1 MLEPFRIRD
10 FALLWTGATTS
21 LVGDF
26 IFLVAYPWQ
35 TFQLTNDPAA
45 LGWISAAYFAP
56 AVIFLTAGGVLS
68 DRVERRHMM
77 IAADVMR
84 GSATAVGGFL
94 AITNQLTLWELGI
107 VVGIGGLGQALFG
120 PAFGSIVPEIVP
132 RELLAQANSLDQFV
146 RTAAGLVG
154 PAIGGVVIA
163 VSSAGVAFLI
173 DAGTFAVSTVT
184 ALLLTSRPMT
194 REEHRSV
201 LHDVRA
207 GWGYVR
213 VRTWLWA
220 TFAAGALMNIASST
234 RNVLLPFVIKN
245 DLHASARALGFVYS
259 AASAGALISAFAY
272 GQRGVP
278 HRPIVVAYL
287 GWALSLFMI
296 AAYGLGTTVAQLV
309 LFGFIGGLGISFGQ
323 AIWATLMHQLVPRQM
338 LGRVTSIDWMAS
350 LSLMPPAAAVAG
362 VLAAAIGARETL
374 VAAGLLSGGA
384 TVLFLLAS
392 PALRRTEL
400 EPARETSEP

>member
-56 AVIFLTAGGVLS
+56 AVIFLTVGGVLS

-84 GSATAVGGFL
+84 GTATAVGGFL
-94 AITNQLTLWELGI
+94 AITNQLTLWELAV
-107 VVGIGGLGQALFG
+107 VVGIGGFGQALFG

-132 RELLAQANSLDQFV
+132 REQLPQANSLDQFV

-163 VSSAGVAFLI
+163 VSSAGAAFLI

-184 ALLLTSRPMT
+184 ALALTPRPFT
-194 REEHRSV
+194 REHHRSV
-201 LHDVRA
+201 LRDVRA
-207 GWGYVR
+207 GWAYVR

-278 HRPIVVAYL
+278 RRPIVVAYL
-287 GWALSLFMI
+287 GWAISLFMI

-309 LFGFIGGLGISFGQ
+309 LFGFIGGLGISLGQ
-323 AIWATLMHQLVPRQM
+323 AIWGTLMHQLVPRHL

-350 LSLMPPAAAVAG
+350 LSLMPLAAAGAG
-362 VLAAAIGARETL
+362 VLAGVIGARETL
-374 VAAGLLSGGA
+374 VASGLLSGGV

-400 EPARETSEP
+400 EPAGQASEP